1 MITGVAILRRR
12 FVFAVVCLALV
23 SSCTRVPPL
32 YEASLKA
39 RNLTELQDFLLNH
52 ETDLELFRL
61 HGPFSVAI
69 QEDRE
74 LRLSSTERIDTDL
87 FLAAPAGKAPL
98 VIFMHGYGSSKRAHA
113 NQAMHVASWGMH
125 SLTLQLPNKGP
136 WIGNGRTL
144 ARIVSLIY
152 RYPEV
157 IDSRVDANKIIL
169 VGHSFGGSSVAVAL
183 AEGAPAAGG
192 ILLDPASV
200 NKDLPNFLR
209 RINKP
214 VMVLG
219 ADDDVASTR
228 NREWFY
234 RYVRS
239 GIAEVSIRD
248 AAHEDGQYPSELAL
262 QNSGTDP
269 HTTEALQ
276 VTFLSALTSAAV
288 SLSATGTFD
297 YAWTSFS
304 PVLENGK
311 FFNPKKK

>member
-1 MITGVAILRRR
+1 VAILRRS
-12 FVFAVVCLALV
+12 FAFAVVGLALV
-23 SSCTRVPPL
+23 SGCTRLPPL

-39 RNLTELQDFLLNH
+39 RNLAELQQFLLNH

-61 HGPFSVAI
+61 RGPFSVAI
-69 QEDRE
+69 QKDHE
-74 LRLSSTERIDTDL
+74 LRLSGTEHVDTDL
-87 FLAAPAGKAPL
+87 FLSAPAEKAPL
-98 VIFMHGYGSSKRAHA
+98 VIFLHGYGSSKRAHA
-113 NQAMHVASWGMH
+113 NQAMHLASWGMH
-125 SLTLQLPNKGP
+125 GLSLQLPNKGP
-136 WIGNGRTL
+136 WISNGRTL

-157 IDSRVDANKIIL
+157 IDSRVDVNKIIL

-183 AEGAPAAGG
+183 AEGAPAAGA

-200 NKDLPNFLR
+200 NKNLPNFLR
-209 RINKP
+209 RIDKP

-234 RYVRS
+234 RFVRS

-248 AAHEDGQYPSELAL
+248 AAHEDGQYPSEFEL
-262 QNSGTDP
+262 QNSGKDP

-276 VTFLSALTSAAV
+276 VTFVSALTAAAV

-297 YAWTSFS
+297 YAWTSFN